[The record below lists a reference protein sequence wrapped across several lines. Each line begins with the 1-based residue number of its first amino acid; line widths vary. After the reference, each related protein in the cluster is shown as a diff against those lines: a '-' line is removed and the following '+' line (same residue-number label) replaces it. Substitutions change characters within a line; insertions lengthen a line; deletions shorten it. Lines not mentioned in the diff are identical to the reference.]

1 MTAAWVQG
9 SVIKT
14 VQEGLAVA
22 ADDPK
27 HDEAIER
34 IRNVT
39 KDWVATYRKGG
50 NYQGRPSYG
59 YALLQPCKDWGK
71 LAAFDGALQG
81 CAWAGCWLSRRLWGM
96 GARKL
101 PAQPRL
107 LGAACW
113 LGAQMQRSPSLEGSM

>member
-59 YALLQPCKDWGK
+59 YALLQPCKDWSR
-71 LAAFDGALQG
+71 LAEVDGALQG
-81 CAWAGCWLSRRLWGM
+81 CARAGC
-96 GARKL
+96 
-101 PAQPRL
+101 
-107 LGAACW
+107 
-113 LGAQMQRSPSLEGSM
+113 